1 MLRFR
6 RGFADFLVLSLICAG
21 ATHAQKARIAHPPPP
36 AHEVF
41 EEIEANPYFAQDPDD
56 PRHLRSVAGALE
68 HGIDRGYVERMV
80 RGNIPVE
87 TFEALEVTNV
97 ERPEPLELPDF
108 QEGQFGA
115 FATAISGN
123 VIVIEGDEQ
132 LAPNTQRGRMFDH
145 QGSGLQRVI
154 QQVWSRIGDQF
165 DFITVFTTFDDAG
178 VAAYYLPLQQDTSGL
193 GACNFNAGETFGCRF
208 SQLPEG
214 SRLQGFAF
222 MNSLSYWRNWDYNY
236 DGRVHAYDDVDASI
250 YAVLGQEIGHRWGS
264 GLRFVDPRSGAVSKK
279 LLGRDG
285 SHWAAWVDTDASV
298 MDGWDWDVPDNSG
311 QFTLVGDMEGFSLL
325 DLYAMGAVPVAS
337 PQPFFFIDNAR
348 FVPNQWVGAQSIPA
362 DAVLQL
368 PSVALMN
375 ANGVNLKATGERV
388 DLTIQ
393 DIVNAEGVR
402 CPDKDHAQKVFRQ
415 AVVLITRPGQTA
427 SQAAAEVANL
437 ETVMTT
443 WEDWWADRTRYALT
457 LCTSLDGVCEHPS
470 MGLGA
475 GSVDAADGVMEPGGT
490 YTFELPVSAQD
501 ARVRGA
507 KINFSLSGNGAEYTT
522 LSETEV
528 DIGEMPPDESRNIR
542 VNLTLDEEYPCGYSV
557 ILHAVLSSENAEA
570 VAEEYRFFPG
580 YRELFAATFDEGAD
594 GFFVNG
600 DEQDSAQSGVLERSD
615 VTLTCTMGPR
625 TPERDVSPAGKG
637 AFITSN
643 ENELNGTTSLWS
655 GELDITDA
663 IYPEIRFS
671 YWLDGEGGSLKV
683 LVSRSGNGFTEA
695 KSYDEPY
702 HGWSLGR
709 VVLRDVY
716 PDADSFEKVHVLFVF
731 EGNGAV
737 EGGID
742 EVRVLDFDGICAA
755 QLNACSCSSSQGE
768 SSSKQMPWGG
778 AACAALLLGLLGRR
792 PKKRS
797 ASR

>member
-1 MLRFR
+1 MLRIR
-6 RGFADFLVLSLICAG
+6 RDFAVFMVSAALGAG
-21 ATHAQKARIAHPPPP
+21 VSHAQRARIAHPPAP
-36 AHEVF
+36 AHENF
-41 EEIEANPYFAQDPDD
+41 EPIEANPYFAQDEED
-56 PRHLRSVAGALE
+56 PRLLHSVPGAVE

-80 RGNIPVE
+80 RGHIPAE
-87 TFEALEVTNV
+87 TFEALEAVQI
-97 ERPEPLELPDF
+97 ERPAPLQLP
-108 QEGQFGA
+108 EVGGPTFGA
-115 FATAISGN
+115 FATSFQGDI
-123 VIVIEGDEQ
+123 IIIEGDEQ
-132 LAPNTQRGRMFDH
+132 LAPATQRGRMFDH
-145 QGSGLQRVI
+145 QGSGLQRVVS
-154 QQVWSRIGDQF
+154 QVWSRAGDKY

-236 DGRVHAYDDVDASI
+236 DGRAHAFDDWDASI
-250 YAVLGQEIGHRWGS
+250 YAVLGQEIGHRWGA

-298 MDGWDWDVPDNSG
+298 MDGWDWDAPNPAG
-311 QFTLVGDMEGFSLL
+311 QFTLVGDMERFSLL

-348 FVPNQWVGAQSIPA
+348 FVANQWVGAQSIPA

-368 PSVALMN
+368 PSVGLMS

-415 AVVLITRPGQTA
+415 AVVLVTRPGQSA
-427 SQAAAEVANL
+427 SQAAAEIANL
-437 ETVMTT
+437 QTVMTN
-443 WEDWWADRTRYALT
+443 WEGWWADRTQHALT
-457 LCTSLDGVCEHPS
+457 LCTRLEGTCEHPS
-470 MGLGA
+470 VSLGA
-475 GSVDAADGVMEPGGT
+475 GALDAAQGLMEPGGT
-490 YTFELPVSAQD
+490 YTLDIPVTGQD

-507 KINFSLSGNGAEYTT
+507 QLSLSLSGNGAEFTT
-522 LSETEV
+522 LDQTVVEV
-528 DIGEMPPDESRNIR
+528 GELAPGVSQNVR
-542 VNLTLDEEYPCGYSV
+542 VTLSLDEAYPCGYSV
-557 ILHAVLSSENAEA
+557 ILNASLSSDNAET
-570 VAEEYRFFPG
+570 VSEEYRFFPG
-580 YRELFAATFDEGAD
+580 YRELFAADFDEGED

-600 DEQDSAQSGVLERSD
+600 DGQDSAQTGVLERSE
-615 VTLTCTMGPR
+615 VALTCFMGPR

-643 ENELNGTTSLWS
+643 ESELSGSTSLWS
-655 GELDITDA
+655 QEIDIPDGLH
-663 IYPEIRFS
+663 PEIRFS
-671 YWLDGEGGSLKV
+671 YWLDGEGGTLKV
-683 LVSRSGNGFTEA
+683 LVSRTGTGFTEA
-695 KSYDEPY
+695 KRYDAPF
-702 HGWSLGR
+702 HGWAMGR
-709 VVLRDVY
+709 VVLREVY
-716 PDADSFEKVHVLFVF
+716 PDADTFDKLHILFVF
-731 EGNGAV
+731 EGNGNV

-755 QLNACSCSSSQGE
+755 QLNACSCSNSEAPNGQTRLPLAGI
-768 SSSKQMPWGG
+768 
-778 AACAALLLGLLGRR
+778 ACATLLLGVFRR
-792 PKKRS
+792 RRS
-797 ASR
+797 RDDARS